1 MTSHR
6 SLPSTRDG
14 LPTVAIGAA
23 LMAAAP
29 SGGRWLAANAGG
41 DAPSQKDRGAASARP
56 SGHPPDW
63 LAARP
68 VVASSRWRSDRC

>member
-68 VVASSRWRSDRC
+68 VVALSRWRSDRC